1 MTLSLDIRLSDLV
14 TAVATDIKQQ
24 RTWITGSSSGNIAA
38 LNTTNKTSLV
48 AAINEVLAGA
58 GGGTITQADLD
69 ALKAEILGVD
79 VPAALDTL
87 DELAAALADDAN
99 FAASV
104 TAALDQRVRM
114 DTLMGGLTEEMQENG
129 RINIAAVGVD
139 DIGNFDADLVAQYV
153 AAKA

>member
-1 MTLSLDIRLSDLV
+1 MTLSLDTRLSDLV
-14 TAVATDIKQQ
+14 TAVATDIKQH
-24 RTWITGSSSGNIAA
+24 RTWISGTSSGDLNG

-58 GGGTITQADLD
+58 GVGDVTQADLD
-69 ALKAEILGVD
+69 DLKAEILGVD

-104 TAALDQRVRM
+104 TASLATKQD
-114 DTLMGGLTEEMQENG
+114 
-129 RINIAAVGVD
+129 AA
-139 DIGNFDADLVAQYV
+139 DIGNADADLVAVYT
-153 AAKA
+153 AAKV

>member
-1 MTLSLDIRLSDLV
+1 VTLTLQTRLGDLV
-14 TAVATDIKQQ
+14 TAVATDIKQH
-24 RTWITGSSSGNIAA
+24 RTWITGTSSGDING

-58 GGGTITQADLD
+58 GGGDVTQQDLD
-69 ALKAEILGVD
+69 DLKAEILGVD

-104 TAALDQRVRM
+104 TAELASKQD
-114 DTLMGGLTEEMQENG
+114 
-129 RINIAAVGVD
+129 AA
-139 DIGNFDADLVAQYV
+139 DIGNTDTDLLALYV